1 MAQLAS
7 CPCLNVSFQLAAAP
21 DTAFL
26 VQDGPSEGY
35 MATCLPNSIK
45 VEYAALVQVRDLDQC
60 RMKWLYCQNCKVEVY
75 GVEDDDE
82 QALPVLTP
90 LDHRLAVT
98 KHVLYG
104 RDVELLKASPHY
116 SSLYQLVIAPD
127 RSFGANLP
135 GAELTKDLQA
145 ILASLDA
152 TYSDFMARQ
161 HADMEARLAQIRA
174 QEEAKLRALD
184 AHAAN
189 ERDCLFAA
197 VYRAKH
203 SGIDLNGHADGLP
216 PLPIIRDPTGFVAGA
231 ARPGFLATSLMPGSN
246 LPDRDQELSA
256 TWTDAPVIPTTTTAT
271 TRTSPPKPPR
281 AAAKVPRTPTPPTT
295 TTTDAPAP
303 APAIPFFDEA
313 DDDLFL
319 LDEDASASPRRPTPS
334 SLAAAVADIAVSDDD
349 DEEEED
355 PPTNG
360 ATALA
365 LYASSVPVT
374 IPPRWQPSPL
384 APPVPPVDTH
394 GDDGGDD
401 VDEDLDRL
409 PPHEYIAKTYSARP
423 GEFLVGSRP
432 GGKPAAS
439 ALKYI

>member
-35 MATCLPNSIK
+35 MAKCLPHSIK
-45 VEYAALVQVRDLDQC
+45 VEYTALVQVRDLDQC
-60 RMKWLYCQNCKVEVY
+60 RMKWLYCQNCKAEVY

-104 RDVELLKASPHY
+104 RDVELLKASPHF

-184 AHAAN
+184 AQVTN

-203 SGIDLNGHADGLP
+203 SGAELNGHTDGLP
-216 PLPIIRDPTGFVAGA
+216 PLPIVRDPTGFVAGTV
-231 ARPGFLATSLMPGSN
+231 RPGFLATSLVPGSN
-246 LPDRDQELSA
+246 VPDRDQVLSA
-256 TWTDAPVIPTTTTAT
+256 TWTDALVVPAT
-271 TRTSPPKPPR
+271 TRTSPKAPRMAKP
-281 AAAKVPRTPTPPTT
+281 PRTPTPPTT
-295 TTTDAPAP
+295 ADAPAP
-303 APAIPFFDEA
+303 SIPILDDA

-334 SLAAAVADIAVSDDD
+334 SLAAAVADIAVSDDED
-349 DEEEED
+349 DEEVD
-355 PPTNG
+355 PAPTNG
-360 ATALA
+360 AAAAPPAIA

-374 IPPRWQPSPL
+374 IPPRWQPSPS
-384 APPVPPVDTH
+384 APPVPPVDAH
-394 GDDGGDD
+394 HGGDGED

-409 PPHEYIAKTYSARP
+409 PPHEYIAKTYSARL

>member
-35 MATCLPNSIK
+35 MATCLPHSIK

-116 SSLYQLVIAPD
+116 SSLYQVVIAPD

-145 ILASLDA
+145 ILASLDV

-174 QEEAKLRALD
+174 QEEAKLRTLD
-184 AHAAN
+184 AQVAN

-203 SGIDLNGHADGLP
+203 SITENGHTDGLP
-216 PLPIIRDPTGFVAGA
+216 PLPIVRDPTGFVAGA
-231 ARPGFLATSLMPGSN
+231 VRPGFLATSLVPGSN
-246 LPDRDQELSA
+246 VPDRDQVLSA
-256 TWTDAPVIPTTTTAT
+256 TWTDALVIPTTT
-271 TRTSPPKPPR
+271 RTPPKPPR
-281 AAAKVPRTPTPPTT
+281 AAKAPRTPTPPTT
-295 TTTDAPAP
+295 TTAADAPVP
-303 APAIPFFDEA
+303 IPIVDDA

-319 LDEDASASPRRPTPS
+319 LDEDAAVSPRRPTPS
-334 SLAAAVADIAVSDDD
+334 SLAAAVADIAVSDDE
-349 DEEEED
+349 DEEEEVG
-355 PPTNG
+355 PAPTNG
-360 ATALA
+360 GGATAPPAMA

-374 IPPRWQPSPL
+374 IPPRWQPSPS
-384 APPVPPVDTH
+384 APPVPPVDAH
-394 GDDGGDD
+394 GDGED

-432 GGKPAAS
+432 SGKPAAS